1 MPVRIP
7 SRAPR
12 RRIRGDD
19 GDLFRYERAL
29 TRSGF
34 ISIAGV
40 DEAGRGACAG
50 PLVIGAT
57 ILDPSSRRL
66 LRALAELN
74 DSKKLTSLAR
84 ERVADQVMEHAR
96 AWTTVAIP
104 AAEVDRIGLHV
115 ANLRG
120 MRQALARL
128 ALRPDYALTDGFAV
142 SGLPVPS
149 LGVWKGDE
157 VAGCVSAAGVLAKV
171 TRDRLMSE
179 LDEQW
184 PEYGFAVHKGYVTSA
199 HRDKLARF
207 GPSPQHR
214 RCFAP
219 VRAAMGDELR
229 SGTYVGHD
237 QEGVHREH

>member
-1 MPVRIP
+1 MSVKIP

-19 GDLFRYERAL
+19 SDLFRYERAL

-34 ISIAGV
+34 TSIAGV

-50 PLVIGAT
+50 PLVVAAT
-57 ILDPSSRRL
+57 ILDPHSRRI

-84 ERVADQVMEHAR
+84 VRVADQVRTHAR
-96 AWTTVAIP
+96 AWATVVIP
-104 AAEVDRIGLHV
+104 AAEVDLIGLHV
-115 ANLRG
+115 ANIRG

-128 ALRPDYALTDGFAV
+128 AIRPDYALTDGFAV
-142 SGLPVPS
+142 SGLPVAN

-157 VAGCVSAAGVLAKV
+157 VSACVSAAGVLAKV
-171 TRDRLMSE
+171 TRDHLMTE

-184 PEYGFAVHKGYVTSA
+184 PQYGFADHKGYVTAA
-199 HRDKLARF
+199 HRQTLARF

-219 VRAAMGDELR
+219 VRAAAREELPSVPYDGR
-229 SGTYVGHD
+229 D
-237 QEGVHREH
+237 REGAA